1 MKFLLIGINSKFIHS
16 NPAIHYLKAYAGE
29 QYKEQIELAE
39 YTINHLK
46 EQILADIYKRQ
57 PDVMGF
63 SCYIWN
69 FQMIQELLPEI
80 AKVLPGREIWL
91 GGPEVS
97 FEGEA
102 VLRQLP
108 CVTGIIQG
116 EGEETFREL
125 FLSYLQHG
133 DYRSI
138 KGLLLR
144 EGTTGRREELAMD
157 ELPFLYQDL
166 KEYENRIIYYETSR
180 GCPYRCAYCLSSV
193 ERKVRLRGRDKVEKE
208 LAHFLRKKVPQVK
221 FVDRTFNCNKEHA
234 LFVWSYIKEHDNGVT
249 NFHFE
254 VAADIMDERQ
264 LAVLSDMRPGLVQLE
279 IGIQTTNEK
288 TLREI
293 DRYADTGH
301 IAQVV
306 ERLQRA
312 GNVHIHLDLIAG
324 LPFEDYASFIHSFN
338 QVYAMKPEQLQLGF
352 LKILKGA
359 PMYHLT
365 QKYGIAYQ
373 ETPPYEVL
381 YTNWLSYEE
390 VLKLKRVEEMVEVY
404 YNSCQFA
411 KTLLVLK
418 ESFESPFRMYEELA
432 KEYEAKGYFVN
443 TPSRSYRYRI
453 LLDFAKSREPEKEEL
468 FRELLTCDYYLRE
481 NAKSRPDF
489 CMDLQPFYRE
499 ISDFYEKEEKSPQYL
514 KDYQGYHAK
523 QMMKM
528 THMERF
534 HYPVWEEDAAGIMRR
549 RRGAYVLYD
558 YQKRN
563 PLTMDAKMTLIL
575 GENNEEATS

>member
-16 NPAIHYLKAYAGE
+16 NPAIHYLKAYVGE

-80 AKVLPGREIWL
+80 SKVLPGREIWL

-102 VLRQLP
+102 VLRQFP
-108 CVTGIIQG
+108 GVTGIIQG

-125 FLSYLQHG
+125 FLSYLQHR

-144 EGTTGRREELAMD
+144 EGATGMREELAMD

-180 GCPYRCAYCLSSV
+180 GCPYHCTYCLSSV
-193 ERKVRLRGRDKVEKE
+193 ERKVRLRGRDKVEQE
-208 LAHFLRKKVPQVK
+208 LAYFLRQKVPQVK

-234 LFVWSYIKEHDNGVT
+234 LFVWNYIKEHDNGVT

-312 GNVHIHLDLIAG
+312 GNIHIHLDLIAG
-324 LPFEDYASFIHSFN
+324 LPYEDYTSFIHSFN
-338 QVYAMKPEQLQLGF
+338 QVYAMRPEQLQLGF
-352 LKILKGA
+352 LKVLKGA

-390 VLKLKRVEEMVEVY
+390 VLKLKRVEEMVEIY

-418 ESFESPFRMYEELA
+418 ESFEMFEELA

-453 LLDFAKSREPEKEEL
+453 LLDFAASREPEKEEL

-489 CMDLQPFYRE
+489 CMDLLPFYRE
-499 ISDFYEKEEKSPQYL
+499 ISDFYEKEEKCPQYL

-534 HYPVWEEDAAGIMRR
+534 HYPVWEEDAAKIMRR
-549 RRGAYVLYD
+549 RTGVYVLYD

-563 PLTMDAKMTLIL
+563 PLTMDAKMTLIFW
-575 GENNEEATS
+575 GK

>member
-1 MKFLLIGINSKFIHS
+1 M
-16 NPAIHYLKAYAGE
+16 
-29 QYKEQIELAE
+29 
-39 YTINHLK
+39 
-46 EQILADIYKRQ
+46 
-57 PDVMGF
+57 
-63 SCYIWN
+63 
-69 FQMIQELLPEI
+69 
-80 AKVLPGREIWL
+80 
-91 GGPEVS
+91 
-97 FEGEA
+97 
-102 VLRQLP
+102 
-108 CVTGIIQG
+108 
-116 EGEETFREL
+116 
-125 FLSYLQHG
+125 
-133 DYRSI
+133 
-138 KGLLLR
+138 
-144 EGTTGRREELAMD
+144 REELAMD

-180 GCPYRCAYCLSSV
+180 GCPYHCTYCLSSV
-193 ERKVRLRGRDKVEKE
+193 ERKVRLRGRDKVEQE
-208 LAHFLRKKVPQVK
+208 LAYFLRQKVPQVK

-234 LFVWSYIKEHDNGVT
+234 LFVWNYIKEHDNGVT

-306 ERLQRA
+306 ERLQRT
-312 GNVHIHLDLIAG
+312 GNIHIHLDLIAG
-324 LPFEDYASFIHSFN
+324 LPYEDYTSFVHSFN

-352 LKILKGA
+352 LKVLKGA
-359 PMYHLT
+359 PMYRLT

-390 VLKLKRVEEMVEVY
+390 VLKLKRVEEMVEIY

-418 ESFESPFRMYEELA
+418 ESFESPFRMFEELA
-432 KEYEAKGYFVN
+432 KEYEARGYFVN

-453 LLDFAKSREPEKEEL
+453 LLDFAASREPEKEEL

-489 CMDLQPFYRE
+489 CMDLLPFYRE
-499 ISDFYEKEEKSPQYL
+499 ISDFYEKEEKCPQYL

-534 HYPVWEEDAAGIMRR
+534 HYPVWEEDAAKIMRR
-549 RRGAYVLYD
+549 RKGSYVLYD